1 MSPIGGRGL
10 TPNCTERFIG
20 LNIFKGEK
28 LRFNLMKEYK
38 KEGFTPLFKFVEFF
52 YQVLLDK

>member
-28 LRFNLMKEYK
+28 LRFKVMKEYK
-38 KEGFTPLFKFVEFF
+38 KEVFIPIFKSVEIF